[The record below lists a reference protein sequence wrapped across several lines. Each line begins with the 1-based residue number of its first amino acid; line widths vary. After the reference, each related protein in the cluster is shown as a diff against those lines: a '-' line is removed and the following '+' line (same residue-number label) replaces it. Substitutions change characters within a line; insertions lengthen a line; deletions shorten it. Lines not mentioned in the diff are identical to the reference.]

1 MKKIYKFI
9 TLLFAIVLS
18 SIITTN
24 VVHAET
30 LEMRYQDN
38 IYYVHVNDDGSEYSS
53 YQLAMFYV
61 DGKLAYCIE
70 PGLAIYSTKY
80 STGDWNIT
88 SLNSDQRRKIELI
101 GYYGYEYPGHQGN
114 VKYYMAAQELIWKV
128 VKPLNATWSTEK
140 RGGGQ
145 IISLEAEKNE
155 ILNLINNHYKKPSFN
170 DSTINSVIGNS
181 FSLNDSNNVLSEYEV
196 YSNDNQDVS
205 IDNNTLNVK
214 VNSTGNI
221 EIRFIRKSYDN
232 DINLIY
238 YNSNSQKLAH
248 TRFSEP
254 MVANL
259 KIKSVAGTVKINKL
273 DKDTNKNKAQGEGS
287 LKGAVYDI
295 FNENDEYITS
305 LTTDELGKA
314 ISVNLPN
321 LGRYYIKEKSASI
334 GYLVDNTK
342 YYFNMT
348 KENLNQN
355 INVYEKVIS
364 KSYDIRKVYA
374 SNKTGIMTPER
385 NVEFGIYDKNN
396 KLILKK
402 TTDKDGKIYFT
413 LPYGRYTLRQLTTTP
428 GYEKIKDY
436 NFEIKDVG
444 EKVNKIF
451 SNAEI
456 TSKIKIIK
464 VDENGNR
471 VKKSGIKFKIKNID
485 TNKYVCQKITYPN
498 EKTICEYE
506 TTSDGT
512 LITPYPLNYGNYQ
525 IEEINQKITGY
536 LWNKTPLKFS
546 INENSTIVKN
556 GDDSIIELRFKNTE
570 VKGKITINKVGEKF
584 TIEKNKY
591 SYTTKKLE
599 NVLFG
604 VYDENKNLIKKI
616 YTDKNGYAE
625 ITNLKLG
632 VYYIKELETS
642 KGYILDNKEYKI
654 ELTYK
659 DQYTSIVTSNINLKN
674 YLEKGTLEFTKTDL
688 VNGEV
693 IPNTIVEIYNE
704 NDELIFTGKTDEN
717 GKIIIDDLK
726 LGKYYIVEKEP
737 ATGYTITTEKVY
749 FEIKKNKEIVKA
761 NMKDKPITGILE
773 FTKTDVSTS
782 EALPNTLIE
791 IYNEN
796 DELIFSGRT
805 NENGKIIIPGLRYGK
820 YYIVEKEA
828 SEGYNL
834 NPNKMWF
841 EILEDGKVV
850 KSTMTDEKMVV
861 EVPNTNK
868 NDNLVL
874 GMISLISLG
883 LGCAIYG
890 TIKSK
895 KRKK

>member
-1 MKKIYKFI
+1 MKKVISMMALMI
-9 TLLFAIVLS
+9 VSAIFC
-18 SIITTN
+18 IFTIKN
-24 VVHAET
+24 VKAET
-30 LEMRYQDN
+30 LEMRYQND
-38 IYYVHVNDDGSEYSS
+38 IYYVHVNDDGTGYSS

-61 DGKLAYCIE
+61 DGKLAYCVE

-80 STGDWNIT
+80 DVGGWDVT
-88 SLNSDQRRKIELI
+88 SLSPEQRKRIELI
-101 GYYGYEYPGHQGN
+101 GYYGYEYPTHQGN

-128 VKPLNATWSTEK
+128 AKPLSATWSTQK

-145 IISLEAEKNE
+145 IINIEAEKNE
-155 ILNLINNHYKKPSFN
+155 IERLISNHLTKPDFNNK
-170 DSTINSVIGNS
+170 TINGVIGDTI
-181 FSLNDSNNVLSEYEV
+181 SLVDSNNVLSEFSV
-196 YSNDNQDVS
+196 YDASSNDVQINGNRLD
-205 IDNNTLNVK
+205 IK
-214 VNSTGNI
+214 VNRTGENQI
-221 EIRFIRKSYDN
+221 KFIRKNYDN
-232 DINLIY
+232 DINLVY

-248 TRFSEP
+248 TRLSDP
-254 MVANL
+254 VTAKLNL
-259 KIKSVAGTVKINKL
+259 NIVAGTVKINKL

-305 LTTDELGKA
+305 VTTDELGQA
-314 ISVNLPN
+314 VSVNLPS
-321 LGRYYIKEKSASI
+321 LGHYYLKEKTPSK
-334 GYLVDNTK
+334 GYTLDETK
-342 YYFNMT
+342 YEFDMT

-364 KSYDIRKVYA
+364 KSYDITKVYA
-374 SNKTGIMTPER
+374 CNKTGIMIPEQ

-396 KLILKK
+396 KLVLKK

-413 LPYGRYTLRQLTTTP
+413 LPYGSYTLRQLTTTK
-428 GYEKIKDY
+428 GYEKIEDY

-451 SNAEI
+451 SNAKI

-464 VDENGNR
+464 VDENDQR
-471 VKKSGIKFKIKNID
+471 VKKAGIKFKIKNID

-498 EKTICEYE
+498 KKTICEYE

-525 IEEINQKITGY
+525 VEEVDEKITGY

-570 VKGKITINKVGEKF
+570 VKGKITINKFGEKF

-604 VYDENKNLIKKI
+604 VYDEDKNLIKRI

-632 VYYIKELETS
+632 VYYIKELQTP

-674 YLEKGTLEFTKTDL
+674 YLEKGTLEFTKTDF
-688 VNGEV
+688 VSSEV
-693 IPNTIVEIYNE
+693 IPNTLIEIYDE
-704 NDELIFTGKTDEN
+704 NDKLIFTGKTDKK

-749 FEIKKNKEIVKA
+749 FEIKENKEIVRA
-761 NMKDKPITGILE
+761 EMKDKPIIGILE

-791 IYNEN
+791 IYNEK

-805 NENGKIIIPGLRYGK
+805 NENGKIIIQGLRYGK

-828 SEGYNL
+828 PEGYNL
-834 NPNKMWF
+834 NPNKMYF
-841 EILEDGKVV
+841 EILEDGKIV
-850 KSTMTDEKMVV
+850 KATMTDEKVIV
-861 EVPNTNK
+861 EVPKTGITDFK
-868 NDNLVL
+868 
-874 GMISLISLG
+874 LIYIFGTTFIIVGVGIL
-883 LGCAIYG
+883 IYVK
-890 TIKSK
+890 T
-895 KRKK
+895 KRKN

>member
-1 MKKIYKFI
+1 
-9 TLLFAIVLS
+9 
-18 SIITTN
+18 
-24 VVHAET
+24 
-30 LEMRYQDN
+30 
-38 IYYVHVNDDGSEYSS
+38 
-53 YQLAMFYV
+53 
-61 DGKLAYCIE
+61 
-70 PGLAIYSTKY
+70 
-80 STGDWNIT
+80 
-88 SLNSDQRRKIELI
+88 
-101 GYYGYEYPGHQGN
+101 
-114 VKYYMAAQELIWKV
+114 
-128 VKPLNATWSTEK
+128 
-140 RGGGQ
+140 
-145 IISLEAEKNE
+145 
-155 ILNLINNHYKKPSFN
+155 
-170 DSTINSVIGNS
+170 
-181 FSLNDSNNVLSEYEV
+181 
-196 YSNDNQDVS
+196 
-205 IDNNTLNVK
+205 
-214 VNSTGNI
+214 
-221 EIRFIRKSYDN
+221 
-232 DINLIY
+232 
-238 YNSNSQKLAH
+238 
-248 TRFSEP
+248 
-254 MVANL
+254 
-259 KIKSVAGTVKINKL
+259 
-273 DKDTNKNKAQGEGS
+273 
-287 LKGAVYDI
+287 
-295 FNENDEYITS
+295 
-305 LTTDELGKA
+305 
-314 ISVNLPN
+314 
-321 LGRYYIKEKSASI
+321 
-334 GYLVDNTK
+334 
-342 YYFNMT
+342 MT

-364 KSYDIRKVYA
+364 KSYDITKVYA
-374 SNKTGIMTPER
+374 CNKTGIMIPEQ

-396 KLILKK
+396 KLVLKK

-413 LPYGRYTLRQLTTTP
+413 LPYGSYTLRQLTTTK
-428 GYEKIKDY
+428 GYEKIEDY

-451 SNAEI
+451 SNAKI

-464 VDENGNR
+464 VDENDQR
-471 VKKSGIKFKIKNID
+471 VKKAGIKFKIKNID

-525 IEEINQKITGY
+525 VEEVDEKITGY

-570 VKGKITINKVGEKF
+570 VKCKITINKFGEKF

-604 VYDENKNLIKKI
+604 VYDEDKNLIKRI

-632 VYYIKELETS
+632 VYYIKELQTP

-674 YLEKGTLEFTKTDL
+674 YLEKGTLEFTKTDF
-688 VNGEV
+688 VSSEV
-693 IPNTIVEIYNE
+693 IPNTLIEIYDE
-704 NDELIFTGKTDEN
+704 NDKLIFTGKTDKK

-749 FEIKKNKEIVKA
+749 FEIKENKEIVRA
-761 NMKDKPITGILE
+761 EMKDKPITGILE

-791 IYNEN
+791 IYNEK

-805 NENGKIIIPGLRYGK
+805 NKNGKIIIQGLRYGK

-828 SEGYNL
+828 PEGYNL
-834 NPNKMWF
+834 NPNKMYF
-841 EILEDGKVV
+841 EILEDGKIV
-850 KSTMTDEKMVV
+850 KATMTDEKVIV
-861 EVPNTNK
+861 EVPKTGITDFK
-868 NDNLVL
+868 
-874 GMISLISLG
+874 LIYIFGTTFIIVGVGIL
-883 LGCAIYG
+883 IYVK
-890 TIKSK
+890 T
-895 KRKK
+895 KRKN

>member
-9 TLLFAIVLS
+9 TLLFAIILAN
-18 SIITTN
+18 IFTTN
-24 VVHAET
+24 VARAET

-38 IYYVHVNDDGSEYSS
+38 IYYVHVNNDGSEYSS

-80 STGDWNIT
+80 SIGDWNIT

-155 ILNLINNHYKKPSFN
+155 ILNLISKHNTKPSFN
-170 DSTINSVIGNS
+170 NSTINSVVGNS
-181 FSLNDSNNVLSEYEV
+181 FSLNDTNNVLSEYQI

-259 KIKSVAGTVKINKL
+259 KIQSVAGIVNINKL
-273 DKDTNKNKAQGEGS
+273 DKDTKKNQAQGEAS
-287 LKGAVYDI
+287 LKGAIYDI

-305 LTTDELGKA
+305 ISTDELGQGKS
-314 ISVNLPN
+314 INLPS
-321 LGRYYIKEKSASI
+321 LGRYYLKEKSASN
-334 GYLVDNTK
+334 GYLVDDTK

-348 KENLNQN
+348 KDNLNQN

-364 KSYDIRKVYA
+364 RSYDITKVYA
-374 SNKTGIMTPER
+374 SNKTGIMTPEP
-385 NVEFGIYDKNN
+385 NVEFGIYNKNN
-396 KLILKK
+396 KLVLKK
-402 TTDKDGKIYFT
+402 TTDKDGKICFT
-413 LPYGRYTLRQLTTTP
+413 LPYGSYMLKQLTTTK

-436 NFEIKDVG
+436 HFEIRNTG
-444 EKVNKIF
+444 EKINKLF

-464 VDENGNR
+464 VDENGNNIR
-471 VKKSGIKFKIKNID
+471 KSGIKFKIKNID

-498 EKTICEYE
+498 ETTICEYE
-506 TTSDGT
+506 TTTDGT

-525 IEEINQKITGY
+525 VEELDQKITGY

-546 INENSTIVKN
+546 INENSNIIKN
-556 GDDSIIELRFKNTE
+556 GEDSIIELKFKNTE
-570 VKGKITINKVGEKF
+570 VKGKIVINKVGEKF
-584 TIEKNKY
+584 IISNNKY
-591 SYTTKKLE
+591 SYSNTKLA
-599 NVLFG
+599 NVEFG
-604 VYDENKNLIKKI
+604 VYDKNRNLIKKI
-616 YTDKNGYAE
+616 YTDKNGNAE
-625 ITNLKLG
+625 INDLKLG
-632 VYYIKELETS
+632 IYYIKELQTL

-659 DQYTSIVTSNINLKN
+659 DQYTSVVTNKINLNN
-674 YLEKGTLEFTKTDL
+674 YLEKGKVEFTKTDL
-688 VNGEV
+688 INGEV
-693 IPNTIVEIYNE
+693 IPNTIIEIYTD
-704 NDELIFTGKTDEN
+704 NDKLIFTGKTDRN
-717 GKIIIDDLK
+717 GKIVINNIK
-726 LGKYYIVEKEP
+726 LGKYYILEKEA
-737 ATGYTITTEKVY
+737 ATGYTITDEKVY
-749 FEIKKNKEIVKA
+749 FEINKNGEIVKA
-761 NMKDKPITGILE
+761 KMKDKPITGTLE

-791 IYNEN
+791 IYNEK

-805 NENGKIIIPGLRYGK
+805 DENGKITIPEIRYGK

-828 SEGYNL
+828 PEGYKINEE
-834 NPNKMWF
+834 KMYF
-841 EILEDGKVV
+841 EITEDGQVV
-850 KSTMTDEKMVV
+850 KCNMLDEAYKVPSTGLSNINYE
-861 EVPNTNK
+861 
-868 NDNLVL
+868 LIGSIVL
-874 GMISLISLG
+874 IISGLG
-883 LGCAIYG
+883 LLLYE
-890 TIKSK
+890 KN
-895 KRKK
+895 KRK

>member
-1 MKKIYKFI
+1 MKKVISMMALMI
-9 TLLFAIVLS
+9 VSAIFC
-18 SIITTN
+18 IFTIKN
-24 VVHAET
+24 VKAET
-30 LEMRYQDN
+30 LEMRYQND
-38 IYYVHVNDDGSEYSS
+38 IYYVHVNDDGTGYSS

-61 DGKLAYCIE
+61 DGKLAYCVE

-80 STGDWNIT
+80 DVGGWDVT
-88 SLNSDQRRKIELI
+88 SLSPEQRKRIELI
-101 GYYGYEYPGHQGN
+101 GYYGYEYPTHQGN
-114 VKYYMAAQELIWKV
+114 VKYYMAAQELIWKAA
-128 VKPLNATWSTEK
+128 KPLSATWSTQK

-145 IISLEAEKNE
+145 IINIEAEKNE
-155 ILNLINNHYKKPSFN
+155 IERLISNHLTKPDFNNK
-170 DSTINSVIGNS
+170 TINGVIGDTI
-181 FSLNDSNNVLSEYEV
+181 SLVDSNNVLSEFSV
-196 YSNDNQDVS
+196 YDASSNDVQINGNRLD
-205 IDNNTLNVK
+205 IK
-214 VNSTGNI
+214 VNRTGENQI
-221 EIRFIRKSYDN
+221 KFIRKNYDN
-232 DINLIY
+232 DINLVY

-248 TRFSEP
+248 TRLSDP
-254 MVANL
+254 VTAKLNL
-259 KIKSVAGTVKINKL
+259 NIVAGTVKINKL

-364 KSYDIRKVYA
+364 KSYDITKVYA
-374 SNKTGIMTPER
+374 CNKTGIMIPEQ
-385 NVEFGIYDKNN
+385 NVEFGIYYKNN
-396 KLILKK
+396 KLVLKK

-413 LPYGRYTLRQLTTTP
+413 LPYGSYTLRQLTTTK
-428 GYEKIKDY
+428 GYEKIEDY

-451 SNAEI
+451 SNAKI

-464 VDENGNR
+464 VDENDQR
-471 VKKSGIKFKIKNID
+471 VKKAGIKFKIKNID

-525 IEEINQKITGY
+525 VEEVDEKITGY

-604 VYDENKNLIKKI
+604 VYDEDKNLIKRI

-632 VYYIKELETS
+632 VYYIKELQTP

-674 YLEKGTLEFTKTDL
+674 YLEKGTLEFTKTDF
-688 VNGEV
+688 VSSEV
-693 IPNTIVEIYNE
+693 IPNTLIEIYDE
-704 NDELIFTGKTDEN
+704 NDKLIFTGKTDKK

-749 FEIKKNKEIVKA
+749 FEIKENKEIVRA
-761 NMKDKPITGILE
+761 EMKDKPITGILE

-791 IYNEN
+791 IYNEK

-805 NENGKIIIPGLRYGK
+805 NKNGKIIIQGLRYGK

-828 SEGYNL
+828 PEGYNL
-834 NPNKMWF
+834 NPNKMYF
-841 EILEDGKVV
+841 EILEDGKIV
-850 KSTMTDEKMVV
+850 KATMTDEKVIV
-861 EVPNTNK
+861 EVPKTGITDFK
-868 NDNLVL
+868 
-874 GMISLISLG
+874 LIYIFGTTFIIVGVGIL
-883 LGCAIYG
+883 IYVK
-890 TIKSK
+890 T
-895 KRKK
+895 KRKN

>member
-1 MKKIYKFI
+1 MKKII
-9 TLLFAIVLS
+9 SMMALMIVSAIFC
-18 SIITTN
+18 IFTIKN
-24 VVHAET
+24 VKAET
-30 LEMRYQDN
+30 LEMRYQND
-38 IYYVHVNDDGSEYSS
+38 IYYVHVNDDGTGYSS

-80 STGDWNIT
+80 DVGGWDVT
-88 SLNSDQRRKIELI
+88 SLSPEQRKRIELI
-101 GYYGYEYPGHQGN
+101 GYYGYEYPTHQGN
-114 VKYYMAAQELIWKV
+114 VKYYMAAQELIWKAA
-128 VKPLNATWSTEK
+128 KPLSATWSTQK

-145 IISLEAEKNE
+145 IINIETEKNE
-155 ILNLINNHYKKPSFN
+155 IERLISNHSTKPDFNNK
-170 DSTINSVIGNS
+170 TINGVIGDTI
-181 FSLNDSNNVLSEYEV
+181 SLVDSNNVLSEFSVYDASSNEV
-196 YSNDNQDVS
+196 QINGNRLD
-205 IDNNTLNVK
+205 IK
-214 VNSTGNI
+214 VNRTGENQI
-221 EIRFIRKSYDN
+221 KFIRKNYDN
-232 DINLIY
+232 DINLVY

-248 TRFSEP
+248 TRLSDP
-254 MVANL
+254 VTAKLNL
-259 KIKSVAGTVKINKL
+259 NIVAGTVKINKL
-273 DKDTNKNKAQGEGS
+273 DKDTSKNKAQGEGS

-305 LTTDELGKA
+305 LTTDELGQA
-314 ISVNLPN
+314 ISVNLPS
-321 LGRYYIKEKSASI
+321 LGHYYLKEKTPSK
-334 GYLVDNTK
+334 GYTLDGTK
-342 YYFNMT
+342 YEFDMT

-364 KSYDIRKVYA
+364 KSYDITKVYA
-374 SNKTGIMTPER
+374 SNKTGIMTPEQ

-471 VKKSGIKFKIKNID
+471 VKKAGIKFKIKNID
-485 TNKYVCQKITYPN
+485 TNKYICQKITYPS

-512 LITPYPLNYGNYQ
+512 LITPYPLNYGNYEV
-525 IEEINQKITGY
+525 EEINQKITGY

-761 NMKDKPITGILE
+761 EMKDKPITGILE

-791 IYNEN
+791 IYNEK

-828 SEGYNL
+828 PEGYNL
-834 NPNKMWF
+834 NHLKMYF

-850 KSTMTDEKMVV
+850 KATMTDEKVIV
-861 EVPNTNK
+861 EVPKTGITDFK
-868 NDNLVL
+868 
-874 GMISLISLG
+874 LIYIFGTTFIIVGVGIL
-883 LGCAIYG
+883 IYV
-890 TIKSK
+890 KA
-895 KRKK
+895 KRKN